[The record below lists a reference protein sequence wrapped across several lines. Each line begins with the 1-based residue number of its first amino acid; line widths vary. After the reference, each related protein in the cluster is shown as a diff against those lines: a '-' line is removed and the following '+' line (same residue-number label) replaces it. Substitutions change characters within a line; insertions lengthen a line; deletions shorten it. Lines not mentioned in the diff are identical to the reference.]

1 MTSRSPRLL
10 AVLVLTV
17 LLGCA
22 PAIVARAAT
31 SHRASWTATY
41 QFIGTTL
48 NHDWAVYDNA
58 GAQPRVPSLVTV
70 SHGAL
75 HVATNGAQ
83 GSGLCLCRGSRNTI
97 APYGRWDVRA
107 RASRNADHGFAIMLW
122 PQGQWPAAGE
132 IDLAEFPGKRRNILQ
147 TTVHYTSANRQFTK
161 FTKGD
166 FTRWHTIS
174 VIWRRTS
181 LNYLLDGRSVMRVTT
196 PAAIPSG
203 PMHMAIQAGADTSKP
218 SATRA
223 QLDVDWVK
231 ITR

>member
-1 MTSRSPRLL
+1 MTPRSPRLL
-10 AVLVLTV
+10 AVAVLVLA
-17 LLGCA
+17 LGIG
-22 PAIVARAAT
+22 PAMPAATAHRAA
-31 SHRASWTATY
+31 WTATY
-41 QFIGTTL
+41 QFIGTRL
-48 NHDWAVYDNA
+48 NGDWAVYNA
-58 GAQPRVPSLVTV
+58 GTSRVPSLVSV
-70 SHGAL
+70 SGGAL
-75 HVATNGAQ
+75 HVTTVGAR
-83 GSGLCLCRGSRNTI
+83 GSGLCLCRGAHNTI

-122 PQGQWPAAGE
+122 PQGRWPAAGE

-147 TTVHYTSANRQFTK
+147 TTVHYTAANRQITK

-166 FTRWHTIS
+166 FTRWHTVS

-196 PAAIPSG
+196 PIAIPSG
-203 PMHMAIQAGADTSKP
+203 PMHMAIQAGADTSRP

-223 QLDVDWVK
+223 RLDVDWVK